1 MKTFSNKVLTKP
13 EAEQALD
20 TAVALVRRNLPL
32 YTDHCQNHSSVHD
45 IYPQCE
51 NNQWT
56 CGFWPGEVWL
66 SYERTGDEAFKNTAL
81 TLLDSFLYRI
91 EHKIEVDHHDMGFLY
106 SPSCVAAYKLTGSEK
121 GRKAAILA
129 ADQLCTRFQ
138 EKGEFFQAWGALGAA
153 DNYRY
158 IIDCLLN
165 VPLLY
170 WASETTGDAHYAD
183 LAHKHVT
190 TCLANSIR
198 PDGST
203 YHTFF
208 MDPVT
213 GGPVRGATCQ
223 GYKDDS
229 CWARGQAW
237 GVYGTAISYRYTRRP
252 EYLDAFRR
260 VLAYYLERLPED
272 LVPYWDMTFTSGT
285 EEPRDSSSASIVA
298 CGLLGAVYNAGMIR
312 LLLWQDRARWL
323 PGPVRIVFPFVC
335 CGVLLLVWPEIT
347 GNMGLTTL
355 QLEHLRLPALAL
367 ALLLAGKI
375 AFSCVSFA
383 SGVSGG
389 ILMPILLAGSMAGA
403 LLAAPLR
410 DAGLVAPEQTATLLV
425 LGMAGLFSASVRTPL
440 TGAALVME
448 MCGGFHLAPAVLLA
462 AFAAAFTA
470 NALHSTPVYDSLKER
485 ILDQRRRRRAAAS
498 PTEERS

>member
-20 TAVALVRRNLPL
+20 TAIALVRRNLPL

-81 TLLDSFLYRI
+81 TLVDSFLYRI

-170 WASETTGDAHYAD
+170 WAAQVTGSDHYREIAAAHTATT
-183 LAHKHVT
+183 
-190 TCLANSIR
+190 LANSFR

-208 MDPVT
+208 MNPDGTPK
-213 GGPVRGATCQ
+213 GGRTCQ

-229 CWARGQAW
+229 FWARGQAW
-237 GVYGTAISYRYTRRP
+237 GVYGSAIGYTYTHDEKFLDVFRKAL
-252 EYLDAFRR
+252 EFYLS
-260 VLAYYLERLPED
+260 RLPED
-272 LVPYWDMTFTSGT
+272 LIPCWDMIFAPESG
-285 EEPRDSSSASIVA
+285 EPRDSSSAAIVA
-298 CGLLGAVYNAGMIR
+298 CGLLEAAKYVEEEEAAQWR
-312 LLLWQDRARWL
+312 TLARQ
-323 PGPVRIVFPFVC
+323 
-335 CGVLLLVWPEIT
+335 
-347 GNMGLTTL
+347 M
-355 QLEHLRLPALAL
+355 LA
-367 ALLLAGKI
+367 
-375 AFSCVSFA
+375 S
-383 SGVSGG
+383 
-389 ILMPILLAGSMAGA
+389 
-403 LLAAPLR
+403 LAANYAVKPGTL
-410 DAGLVAPEQTATLLV
+410 GSGQLLHGTYSKKSPYNTCTPEGVDECTSWGDYFYMEA
-425 LGMAGLFSASVRTPL
+425 L
-440 TGAALVME
+440 TRLTKDWE
-448 MCGGFHLAPAVLLA
+448 M
-462 AFAAAFTA
+462 
-470 NALHSTPVYDSLKER
+470 YW
-485 ILDQRRRRRAAAS
+485 
-498 PTEERS
+498 